1 MCDTQTNL
9 ITERD
14 YGLRYVNFICYK
26 IQCIMCGIINVLL
39 MRHPVTELASH
50 SRATPAAAMPL
61 GLLRRR
67 PIIPVHWQLV
77 YKYIIGG
84 HAVLSGV
91 LLGSTHWMRCLFD
104 P

>member
-1 MCDTQTNL
+1 
-9 ITERD
+9 
-14 YGLRYVNFICYK
+14 
-26 IQCIMCGIINVLL
+26 MCGIINVLL

-50 SRATPAAAMPL
+50 SRATPAAATPL
-61 GLLRRR
+61 GLCGLCGLLRRR